1 MADLIIK
8 DDEKELDL
16 LSIFKWFNAAGF
28 FSYQKER
35 EQLPVDKFTI
45 ISKDTI
51 QKITVL
57 GKSIRLNI
65 DDEVLLSILIEKT
78 KNARSPEIVL
88 TLFNLSMAAF
98 NRTDSGS
105 YQAIKESLNAL
116 KTSIVQLQKNDISFI
131 FSFIDSLTFDDNMN
145 EKGKVKIR
153 LSKEIYDFFTKENK
167 YLIAFDIK
175 NYRRLTGGRIQKL
188 LYFYF
193 LSVNLTMPTPLIK
206 IKEILKLDQKLKD
219 FKKSFTDN
227 LINVLAAEGVYIKI
241 KGDDLIY
248 HRTHRRIATKNEV
261 PTGLDPEPKYADMDK
276 FNFDQLRLHKSFAQ
290 ALCKN
295 YAADNVV
302 KALDKMQY
310 IKKTQDIKNPA
321 GFLKAMLADGTY
333 EDAADIKNSRERQSN
348 ELIRRR
354 KDKEI
359 EDTLD
364 ELAEEIYENMDPA
377 ERAKRISGIME
388 EYSGPDELKE
398 GLAILKI
405 KAQIRDSVAVN
416 GGRGRR

>member
-8 DDEKELDL
+8 DDEKEIDL

-78 KNARSPEIVL
+78 KAVGSPEL
-88 TLFNLSMAAF
+88 TLSLFNISKAVF
-98 NRTDSGS
+98 NKTNTKS

-116 KTSIVQLQKNDISFI
+116 KTSITQLQKDNVSFI
-131 FSFIDSLTFDDNMN
+131 FSFIDSLIFDDNMQ
-145 EKGKVKIR
+145 EKGKVRIR

-193 LSVNLTMPTPLIK
+193 LSVNLTLPTPLMK
-206 IKEILKLDQKLKD
+206 IKEILKLPQKLKD

-227 LINVLAAEGVYIKI
+227 LVNVLAAEGVYIKI

-248 HRTHRRIATKNEV
+248 HRKHRRIAEKSGQPANQDV
-261 PTGLDPEPKYADMDK
+261 SPKQVNLDR
-276 FNFDQLRLHKSFAQ
+276 FNFGELQLNKSFIV
-290 ALCKN
+290 ALCRI
-295 YAADNVV
+295 YSEDNVV
-302 KALDKMQY
+302 KALEKMQY
-310 IKKTQDIKNPA
+310 IKKTQEIKNPA

-333 EDAADIKNSRERQSN
+333 EDAVEIKNRHELRKN
-348 ELIRRR
+348 ELTEKR
-354 KDKEI
+354 KAMKI
-359 EDTLD
+359 ENVLD
-364 ELAEEIYENMDPA
+364 ELADEIYEDMDPA
-377 ERAKRISGIME
+377 ERDKKICE
-388 EYSGPDELKE
+388 LKKEFSGPEELKE
-398 GLAILKI
+398 GLATLRL
-405 KAQIRDSVAVN
+405 KAQIRDSITVN
-416 GGRGRR
+416 GK